1 MLIKI
6 SNFTEAQIVFAIKQ
20 SEQGVRVDE
29 ICRKMGNSEATFY
42 NWKKKQHKK
51 RPDSTIQT
59 AKGYGRTSGGIDD
72 NHIPITI
79 EVCFDDTEFVRHNE

>member
-1 MLIKI
+1 MKN
-6 SNFTEAQIVFAIKQ
+6 SKFTEAQIVFANKQ

-29 ICRKMGNSEATFY
+29 ICRKMGISEATFY

-59 AKGYGRTSGGIDD
+59 ATEYGRTSGGIDD
-72 NHIPITI
+72 NNIPNTI
-79 EVCFDDTEFVRHNE
+79 EVCFANAQFVRHNE